1 MRAAT
6 VPTFL
11 RNPGGVRPIR
21 AHMNKRRRG
30 RPARGSGPVFPR
42 DEVKGILV
50 DGELVPHP
58 AGPPRR
64 VFTGPRGLARRYGVS
79 PSTISRFARKLGIG
93 ARRAQRART
102 AIPWDEIDRLL
113 VEGRLHQHQNGKLV
127 LVFPELAE
135 LATEFDVSVPA
146 LARFVKQQRCL
157 ERRAALLTPASV
169 TVE

>member
-50 DGELVPHP
+50 DGELVPQP

-93 ARRAQRART
+93 ARRART

-113 VEGRLHQHQNGKLV
+113 VEGKLFRIGDERLV
-127 LVFPELAE
+127 LVFPDLVE
-135 LATEFDVSVPA
+135 LATRFGVSVPR
-146 LARFVKQQRCL
+146 LTRFAKERQCA
-157 ERRAALLTPASV
+157 ERRAALLTPGGR
-169 TVE
+169 TDK